1 MKKIVVKKFGGT
13 SVGSIDRIEDVA
25 ERILADKKEQN
36 PVVVV
41 SAMAGETNK
50 LVDMA
55 NSMYPGYRGACY
67 DMVLASGEQVSVGL
81 LCMAIEKAGGNAK
94 PFLAHQLGIL
104 TDNVFSK
111 ARIKKIETKKVKD
124 SLSKGQIP
132 VIAGFQGIDNE
143 GNITTLGRGGTDT
156 SAVALACSLGLDEC
170 EIYTDVPAVFT
181 ADPRLVQDARE
192 VHKISFEEMMEM
204 ASLGSKILHTR
215 SVELASKNKIK
226 IHVRSTFKKRNG
238 TWVIPKEA
246 YMEESTVTAVT
257 HDTSLAIIKLYPLP
271 LGVHILSEIFNTLAK
286 ENIVVDII
294 TQSYKEEKQRL
305 AFSVSKE
312 DAPHTLKVLKK
323 MLPDVE
329 SVLIE
334 NVAKVGIVGIG
345 MKTHFGVAAKFFS
358 TFSKNKIPIHLVTTS
373 EIKISSI
380 IDLENLK
387 LAVNS
392 LHKSFNL
399 SQN

>member
-1 MKKIVVKKFGGT
+1 MKKITVKKFGGT
-13 SVGSIDRIEDVA
+13 SLGTLDRIEDVA
-25 ERILADKKEQN
+25 KRVLEDKANQN

-41 SAMAGETNK
+41 SAMSGETNK

-55 NSMYPGYRGACY
+55 DTMYPGYRGPCY
-67 DMVLASGEQVSVGL
+67 DMILASGEQVSVGL
-81 LCMAIEKAGGNAK
+81 LCMAIEKAGGSAK
-94 PFLAHQLGIL
+94 PFLAHQLGIF
-104 TDNVFSK
+104 TDSVFSK
-111 ARIKKIETKKVKD
+111 ARITKIETDQIKD
-124 SLSKGQIP
+124 ALSKGQIP
-132 VIAGFQGIDNE
+132 VIAGFQGIDSN

-156 SAVALACSLGLDEC
+156 SAVALACSLNTDKC

-181 ADPRLVQDARE
+181 ADPRLVPNAKE

-215 SVELASKNKIK
+215 SVELASKFKIK
-226 IHVRSTFKKRNG
+226 IHVRSTFKKRDG
-238 TWVIPKEA
+238 TWVVPKES

-257 HDTSLAIIKLYPLP
+257 HDTSAAVIKLYPLP
-271 LGVHILSEIFNTLAK
+271 LGVHILSEIFSKLAK

-294 TQSYKEEKQRL
+294 TQSYKDEKQRL

-312 DAPHTLKVLKK
+312 DAPHTLKLLKK

-329 SVLIE
+329 ATLME

-358 TFSKNKIPIHLVTTS
+358 TFSKNNIPIHLVTTS
-373 EIKISSI
+373 EIKISAI
-380 IDLENLK
+380 IDLQHLK

-399 SQN
+399 S